1 MLSLQLLIQAAVAV
15 RKDASLAPDHGDV
28 VALLKVTQLH
38 LPQPSTFDVVLD
50 RCLVQKSDAAALNQH
65 LLADIHV
72 ADLKHRMKVR
82 QIQILP
88 A

>member
-1 MLSLQLLIQAAVAV
+1 MLSLQLLIQAAVAIG
-15 RKDASLAPDHGDV
+15 KDASLAPDHGDV

-38 LPQPSTFDVVLD
+38 LPQPSAFDVVLD

-65 LLADIHV
+65 LLADVHV
-72 ADLKHRMKVR
+72 ADLKYRMKIR
-82 QIQILP
+82 QIKILP

>member
-15 RKDASLAPDHGDV
+15 GKDASLAPDHGDV
-28 VALLKVTQLH
+28 VTLLKIAQLH
-38 LPQPSTFDVVLD
+38 LPQSSAFDVVLD
-50 RCLVQKSDAAALNQH
+50 RCFVQKSDAASLNQH
-65 LLADIHV
+65 LLANVHV

>member
-15 RKDASLAPDHGDV
+15 GKDASLAPDHGDV
-28 VALLKVTQLH
+28 VTLLKIAQLH
-38 LPQPSTFDVVLD
+38 LPQPSAFDVVLY
-50 RCLVQKSDAAALNQH
+50 RCLVQKSDAASFNQH
-65 LLADIHV
+65 LLADVHV